1 MEIETKQRIKYLLE
15 HGGLW
20 EQARDDNARTHRII
34 LTGLAVMVVLQ
45 AITLAQLLLR

>member
-20 EQARDDNARTHRII
+20 EPQTNQQVQVWLLAGGAI
-34 LTGLAVMVVLQ
+34 LIALEL
-45 AITLAQLLLR
+45 LELFLLR

>member
-34 LTGLAVMVVLQ
+34 LGGLVVMVALQ
-45 AITLAQLLLR
+45 AITLAELLLR